1 MCRIDKA
8 SQGSAVFDEVS
19 EEQVTGRVV
28 DRMIPPGA
36 TPLLPPVASS
46 PLKLLGPSSS
56 CRLGLQTCRWVWLAG
71 CLSVC
76 LSVCHSA
83 RLFVRPNL
91 T

>member
-28 DRMIPPGA
+28 DRMIPPRGYTTAATSGLVAFEAAGA
-36 TPLLPPVASS
+36 KQQLPF
-46 PLKLLGPSSS
+46 
-56 CRLGLQTCRWVWLAG
+56 GLADLQVGLAG
-71 CLSVC
+71 WLSVC